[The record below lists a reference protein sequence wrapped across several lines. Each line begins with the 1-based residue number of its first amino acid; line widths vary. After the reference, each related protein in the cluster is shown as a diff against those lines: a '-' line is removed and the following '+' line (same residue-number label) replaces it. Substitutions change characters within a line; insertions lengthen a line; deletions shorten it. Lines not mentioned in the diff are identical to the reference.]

1 MRADQIV
8 HSVDRGVLM
17 ARICRIAWFGL
28 LILSILIGPALGSS
42 AAVTVQVVLFLAM
55 WVGLTAGGMRQSR
68 VAMQWP
74 VMIAQG
80 QIEQAE
86 EQIDQALR
94 RFTVLSSVKLL
105 GLHHLAR
112 IRLGQ
117 KRWADAATLSRGLLR
132 YPLRTMPGLSTASYQ
147 ILAEASMRLGDLS
160 SAFVAL
166 QQLRRQKLPLDQSLG
181 VLLLETVYLARIGA
195 WPSLMDGI
203 KSKLRLAEL
212 MPADGAAMTQGLL
225 AVAAQRRGRED
236 WATYLRSRCDL
247 LTDMPRL
254 AVDEVC
260 LQSIWPP
267 AAPLL
272 EIAAPAD
279 ALPEPPPC

>member
-8 HSVDRGVLM
+8 HSVDRGVLVG
-17 ARICRIAWFGL
+17 RICRIAWFVL
-28 LILSILIGPALGSS
+28 LTLSIVIGPAIGSS
-42 AAVTVQVVLFLAM
+42 AAVTIQVVLFLAM
-55 WVGLTAGGMRQSR
+55 WIGLTAGGMRQSR

-86 EQIDQALR
+86 EQIDKALR
-94 RFTVLSSVKLL
+94 GFTVLSSVKLL

-112 IRLGQ
+112 IRLSQ

-132 YPLRTMPGLSTASYQ
+132 YPLRTMPGLSAASYQ

-160 SAFVAL
+160 TAFVAL
-166 QQLRRQKLPLDQSLG
+166 QQLRRQKLSLDQSLG

-212 MPADGAAMTQGLL
+212 MPTDAAATTQGLL

-236 WATYLRSRCDL
+236 WVNYLRSRCDL
-247 LTDMPRL
+247 LADMSRL
-254 AVDEVC
+254 AAEETC
-260 LQSIWPP
+260 LQTIWPP
-267 AAPLL
+267 AAPRL
-272 EIAAPAD
+272 EMTHPAD
-279 ALPEPPPC
+279 GSQESCPC

>member
-17 ARICRIAWFGL
+17 ARICRIVWFVL
-28 LILSILIGPALGSS
+28 LILSIIIGPALGS
-42 AAVTVQVVLFLAM
+42 AVAVTVQVVLFLAM
-55 WVGLTAGGMRQSR
+55 WIGLTAGGIRQSR
-68 VAMQWP
+68 AAMQWP
-74 VMIAQG
+74 TMIAQG

-86 EQIDQALR
+86 EQSDKALR
-94 RFTVLSSVKLL
+94 GFTMLSSVKLL

-132 YPLRTMPGLSTASYQ
+132 YPLRTMPGLCTASYQ

-166 QQLRRQKLPLDQSLG
+166 QQIRRQKLPLDQSLG

-203 KSKLRLAEL
+203 KSKLQLAEL
-212 MPADGAAMTQGLL
+212 MPADAAAMTQGLL

-236 WATYLRSRCDL
+236 WANYLRSRCDL

-267 AAPLL
+267 AAPRL
-272 EIAAPAD
+272 EITAPAD
-279 ALPEPPPC
+279 ALQEPRPC